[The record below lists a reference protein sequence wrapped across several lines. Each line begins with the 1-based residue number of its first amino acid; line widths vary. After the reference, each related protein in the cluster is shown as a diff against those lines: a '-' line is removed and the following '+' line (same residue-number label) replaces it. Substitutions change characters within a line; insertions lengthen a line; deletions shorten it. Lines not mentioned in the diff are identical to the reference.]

1 MEYLQPTIGFFS
13 LLFLGA
19 MFSENIKAI
28 KLKYVVSG
36 VYLLSIIGSNG
47 ENTFEK
53 ITVIRN

>member
-1 MEYLQPTIGFFS
+1 MVIRDVKSKGLSVDGDQ
-13 LLFLGA
+13 
-19 MFSENIKAI
+19 
-28 KLKYVVSG
+28 LKWDGKNDSGDYVASG